1 MINNLITHL
10 KEEASKD
17 AEHKIWCDTELTTNA
32 RPQLKVSME
41 NLAMEV
47 AEISAQVSR
56 PREEVS
62 NANLIRHEETATN
75 EEAIKDVQGR
85 SIEPDTSNS
94 DSDGLLCEGWSGRLS
109 YTTESAFRSLGHRRT
124 YNRNQVGGTN
134 IFGSLQ
140 GIQMVAPR
148 DSSRK
153 PQPTSLKRY
162 AFLTSSLG
170 KWCKVFGP

>member
-10 KEEASKD
+10 KEEASED

-32 RPQLKVSME
+32 RPQLKIWME

-47 AEISAQVSR
+47 AELSAQVSR
-56 PREEVS
+56 LREEVS

-75 EEAIKDVQGR
+75 EEAIKDVQ
-85 SIEPDTSNS
+85 DAQSNLTQAIPIVM
-94 DSDGLLCEGWSGRLS
+94 DFFAKAGQGRLS
-109 YTTESAFRSLGHRRT
+109 YAFRSLGHRRT

-140 GIQMVAPR
+140 VIQTAAPR

-153 PQPTSLKRY
+153 PQPTRPKWY
-162 AFLTSSLG
+162 AFLTTSPR
-170 KWCKVFGP
+170 KWWKYHGQ